1 MMLVALALAFVLP
14 VWGRHESRGLTK
26 RRERRREAPM
36 TKKPVDAARVILLQL
51 AERTTALRAW
61 KKKHSDVYEKGSK
74 IEKDVAGFT
83 DELKKAVREMAVPGE
98 TVKVFDDEVGKVLVV
113 AGQASPGYNLAVA
126 VESLWEL
133 DEDLAEKAELPREDL
148 TPRVTIEIR

>member
-1 MMLVALALAFVLP
+1 MA
-14 VWGRHESRGLTK
+14 
-26 RRERRREAPM
+26 
-36 TKKPVDAARVILLQL
+36 KKPIDNARVVLLQL

-61 KKKHSDVYEKGSK
+61 KKKNSDVYEKGAK
-74 IEKDVAGFT
+74 IEKDVAAFT
-83 DELKKAVREMAVPGE
+83 DDLKKAVREMAIPGE

-126 VESLWEL
+126 VESWPKDAFNRVVAIDAKKVRALVELGEL